1 MQDQALKRH
10 DIELEMYIRSY
21 YSVIWYT
28 FILIEICVY
37 IYIYKWIVVSMFE
50 SFRSLT
56 AGISEIAFTPLH
68 VGSSK
73 IGYVRK
79 LGKAIW

>member
-1 MQDQALKRH
+1 M
-10 DIELEMYIRSY
+10 
-21 YSVIWYT
+21 
-28 FILIEICVY
+28 
-37 IYIYKWIVVSMFE
+37 VSMFE

>member
-1 MQDQALKRH
+1 MV
-10 DIELEMYIRSY
+10 YF
-21 YSVIWYT
+21 YT
-28 FILIEICVY
+28 HRDMCIY